1 MTTAQAINKAI
12 QVFNKAKKGGV
23 RTVALM
29 EGTGPIR
36 DDKGG
41 ETWKQIVIRIGYA
54 IDGDYS
60 ESDANPFEVN
70 VYEADGKIYA
80 EQVGKTKGE
89 DWDRLD
95 TLAKI
100 CTRAEKLGI
109 SQGSRMTAMLDL
121 NLADERWHLR
131 LHEWLAS
138 EDFNFIHDFV
148 GIQNH
153 IDRLH
158 KTFDNRFLP
167 RFAGRTE

>member
-12 QVFNKAKKGGV
+12 QVFNKASKGGV

-36 DDKGG
+36 DDKGR

-54 IDGDYS
+54 IDGDYT

-70 VYEADGKIYA
+70 VYEADGKICA
-80 EQVGKTKGE
+80 ERVGEEKGE
-89 DWDRLD
+89 DWDRFN

-100 CTRAEKLGI
+100 CTRAEKH
-109 SQGSRMTAMLDL
+109 
-121 NLADERWHLR
+121 WHLR
-131 LHEWLAS
+131 LQVWLAAP
-138 EDFNFIHDFV
+138 DFDFIHDFV

-153 IDRLH
+153 IDRIN

-167 RFAGRTE
+167 RFASKTV

>member
-12 QVFNKAKKGGV
+12 QVFNKASKGGV

-36 DDKGG
+36 DDKGR

-54 IDGDYS
+54 IDGDYT

-70 VYEADGKIYA
+70 VYVADGKICA
-80 EQVGKTKGE
+80 ERVGEEKGE
-89 DWDRLD
+89 DLDRFN

-109 SQGSRMTAMLDL
+109 SKGTRMTAMLDL
-121 NLADERWHLR
+121 NLADKHWHLR
-131 LHEWLAS
+131 LQEWLAAP
-138 EDFNFIHDFV
+138 DFDFIHDFV

-153 IDRLH
+153 IDRIN

-167 RFAGRTE
+167 RFASKTV